1 VTHITHL
8 PDPLRSLEAV
18 MTVVRLIPLALRSGL
33 LMVAGAGLI
42 AAPFALGLDAAA
54 LVTAVG
60 VGGIM
65 IALAVAGTDSTGRGT
80 LPVSA
85 HAVYDRGIAVGLL
98 LTALLFGASSETEA
112 ALVFGIAG
120 ATALIIS
127 SITRYSARP
136 A

>member
-1 VTHITHL
+1 
-8 PDPLRSLEAV
+8 
-18 MTVVRLIPLALRSGL
+18 MTVLRLIPLALRSGL
-33 LMVAGAGLI
+33 LMLAGTALI
-42 AAPFALGLDAAA
+42 VSPFLLELDSSA

-60 VGGIM
+60 IGGVM
-65 IALAVAGTDSTGRGT
+65 VALGLAGTDTSGRGT

-85 HAVYDRGIAVGLL
+85 HAVYDRGIALGLVL
-98 LTALLFGASSETEA
+98 VAVVFTVADQAEA

-120 ATALIIS
+120 VAALIVT

>member
-1 VTHITHL
+1 
-8 PDPLRSLEAV
+8 
-18 MTVVRLIPLALRSGL
+18 MTVLRLIPLALRSGL
-33 LMVAGAGLI
+33 LMLAGTALI
-42 AAPFALGLDAAA
+42 GAAFALGLGSAA

-60 VGGIM
+60 IGAVM
-65 IALAVAGTDSTGRGT
+65 VALGLAGTDSSGRGT

-85 HAVYDRGIAVGLL
+85 HAVYDRGIALGLV
-98 LTALLFGASSETEA
+98 LTGLLFGIADEADA

-120 ATALIIS
+120 LAALIVT

>member
-1 VTHITHL
+1 
-8 PDPLRSLEAV
+8 
-18 MTVVRLIPLALRSGL
+18 MTVLRLIPLALRSGL
-33 LMVAGAGLI
+33 LMLAGTGLI
-42 AAPFALGLDAAA
+42 AAAFALELSSAA

-60 VGGIM
+60 VGAIM
-65 IALAVAGTDSTGRGT
+65 VALGLAGTDSSGRGT

-85 HAVYDRGIAVGLL
+85 QAVYDRGIALGLVL
-98 LTALLFGASSETEA
+98 AGVVFGVADETEA

-120 ATALIIS
+120 LAALIVT